1 MTAKI
6 STFKIRESIKA
17 KFFSMWIEIN
27 IKRSNDDVD
36 YAGLGIKKPK
46 NYKPDIYHVRRLIWH
61 ESIVWIEE
69 VGPDEVIVQLEGTPE
84 PINVKGNY
92 DELAIQ
98 LNDLSDIT
106 EEDLEL

>member
-1 MTAKI
+1 
-6 STFKIRESIKA
+6 
-17 KFFSMWIEIN
+17 MWIEIN

-36 YAGLGIKKPK
+36 YEGLGIRKPK
-46 NYKPDIYHVRRLIWH
+46 NYKAEVYYVRRLIWH

-69 VGPDEVIVQLEGTPE
+69 VGPNEVLIQLEGTPE
-84 PINVKGNY
+84 AVSVKGVY

-98 LNDLSDIT
+98 LNDFDVS